1 MSQLN
6 PTSANET
13 TTSLSIHDLEWNKK
27 KQDMIINL
35 GLNSHPE
42 TGILPCLTKVYYQI
56 L

>member
-1 MSQLN
+1 MSQLS

-42 TGILPCLTKVYYQI
+42 TGILRCLAEIYCHT